1 MSPALLVSFKII
13 LLWTARSSSNAFWC
27 NKTKQN
33 SWHIPYLVAHGTL
46 WLLSWSK
53 DTLVKLP
60 SLLTSVAITTMSHQ
74 IRSWIYANP
83 HNTSRLKCITS
94 EGNSLSLILPGKLMV
109 GRQSFH
115 VWARSIFRV
124 ISLLVSA
131 RVFHRMEP
139 IIFQLC
145 GIYHYCQGI
154 WHRYICL

>member
-1 MSPALLVSFKII
+1 ML
-13 LLWTARSSSNAFWC
+13 FWC

-33 SWHIPYLVAHGTL
+33 SWHISYLVAHSTL
-46 WLLSWSK
+46 WLLSWSR

-115 VWARSIFRV
+115 FWARSIFRV

-131 RVFHRMEP
+131 RVFHRKEP

-145 GIYHYCQGI
+145 GIY
-154 WHRYICL
+154 YIYMYVYTYHIQLTFPRHIYSI